1 MNPEESLTQ
10 TTEPSFWEQFF
21 AFLSAESLQELLS
34 WEFWLVATVV
44 LLAGE
49 ILTAGFLLGALTPG
63 TVLAAIVAALG
74 GGMNLQL
81 FAFVVGTICGFLLI
95 RPIFMRKVMDGG
107 EPSNVDALVGTDAEV
122 TETIFS
128 NQPGRVKVVSEEW
141 RARSSR
147 EILAGE
153 RVQVL
158 SVEGNTL
165 IVGPTD

>member
-1 MNPEESLTQ
+1 MNPEEPLSQ
-10 TTEPSFWEQFF
+10 TTEPTFWEQFF
-21 AFLSAESLQELLS
+21 AFLSADSMQELLS
-34 WEFWLVATVV
+34 WEFWLVATIV

-63 TVLAAIVAALG
+63 TALAALVAALG

-81 FAFVVGTICGFLLI
+81 LAFVAGTLCGLIFL

-107 EPSNVDALVGTDAEV
+107 VPSNVDALVGSSAEV
-122 TETIFS
+122 TETIEVH
-128 NQPGRVKVVSEEW
+128 QAGRVKVVSEEW

-147 EILAGE
+147 ELPVGA

-158 SVEGNTL
+158 SIEGNTL